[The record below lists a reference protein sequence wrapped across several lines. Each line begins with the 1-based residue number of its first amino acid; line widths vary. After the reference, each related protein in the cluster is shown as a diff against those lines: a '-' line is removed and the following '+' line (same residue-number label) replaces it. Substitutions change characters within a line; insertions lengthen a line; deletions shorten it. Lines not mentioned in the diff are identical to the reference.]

1 MIFPINNIINNITQI
16 EFDPQKVQT
25 PTAVEIEAMTLHTI
39 YEGAAWKPSTKGHW
53 ICICSPSQGSPS
65 VQIFSIH
72 RTFSLFMYY
81 GKKVIGFLK
90 FSSPG
95 GAGRVYKLQFFTQ
108 FRATLQATAGRS
120 DLTVGQGLIK
130 KLPRLCH
137 PSSAPESPCRPHE
150 PYQESSNDH
159 ITMSNHHIVYK
170 TITKSVS
177 K

>member
-39 YEGAAWKPSTKGHW
+39 YEGAAWKTSTKGHW

-81 GKKVIGFLK
+81 GKKVIGLVK

-95 GAGRVYKLQFFTQ
+95 VQAEFINCRFSQ

-120 DLTVGQGLIK
+120 DLTVGQGLIN